1 MKKKVSLF
9 YVFNRDHQHFKYN
22 HLKYNFLG
30 AKIQFSGISLK
41 WRPWLQLQLE
51 VGFGA
56 KNVNFPWQCELNR
69 NFLMGVWV
77 NSAQLA
83 SWMLL
88 SSFSKSGKWW
98 ILLELYLGQLTQIR
112 VPAVNTQDF
121 FLKWKMIDYGAK
133 KCTEKK
139 SCNSCHMDI
148 ATEVSY
154 CKTGN
159 SSWTFIFFNA
169 LFLKKW
175 NFQGF
180 YHSHLTDV

>member
-1 MKKKVSLF
+1 M
-9 YVFNRDHQHFKYN
+9 
-22 HLKYNFLG
+22 
-30 AKIQFSGISLK
+30 SLK

-112 VPAVNTQDF
+112 VPAVYTQDF
-121 FLKWKMIDYGAK
+121 FSKVKNDWLWCK
-133 KCTEKK
+133 KVHWKK

>member
-1 MKKKVSLF
+1 M
-9 YVFNRDHQHFKYN
+9 
-22 HLKYNFLG
+22 
-30 AKIQFSGISLK
+30 SLK

-121 FLKWKMIDYGAK
+121 FSKVKNDWLWCKKVHWKKVATLVTWILQQ
-133 KCTEKK
+133 K
-139 SCNSCHMDI
+139 SLTVKL
-148 ATEVSY
+148 ATALERS
-154 CKTGN
+154 
-159 SSWTFIFFNA
+159 FFFNA